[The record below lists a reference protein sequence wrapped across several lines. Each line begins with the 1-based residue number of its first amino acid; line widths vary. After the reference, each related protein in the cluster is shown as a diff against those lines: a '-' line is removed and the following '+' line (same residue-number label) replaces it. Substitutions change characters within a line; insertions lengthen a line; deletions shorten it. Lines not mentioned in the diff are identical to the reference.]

1 MAKKTN
7 AARLLDK
14 LGIVYEL
21 RTYAVGAE
29 HTEAVEIARM
39 VGMRPEQVF
48 KTLLAVGDKSG
59 PCFAVIAANAELDL
73 KALARVSQNRSVS
86 MAPLKD
92 VQPLTG
98 YVRGGVTALAAKKA
112 YPVYLDASVETL
124 ERMSVSAGM
133 RGEQIL
139 LSPGDYRRATGA
151 AIAGIQAVKTNEGG

>member
-112 YPVYLDASVETL
+112 YPVYLDASAETL

-151 AIAGIQAVKTNEGG
+151 AIAGIQAAKTNEGG